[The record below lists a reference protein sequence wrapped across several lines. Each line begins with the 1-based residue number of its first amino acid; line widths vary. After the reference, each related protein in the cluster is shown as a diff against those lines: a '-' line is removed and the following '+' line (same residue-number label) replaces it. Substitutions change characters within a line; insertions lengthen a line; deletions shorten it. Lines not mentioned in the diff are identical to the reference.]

1 MKILITG
8 GTGFVGERLINKL
21 RSTGH
26 QLRVISRNSIPG
38 IETVVADL
46 KEASIPSEALSGV
59 DTVFHLA
66 GIAHDFREAA
76 KMRNIYYAIN
86 VDSTIQLAELAIQSD
101 VKRFVFVSSVKAGGK
116 AFSSKCMI
124 ETDQFEPEGIYGKSK
139 RKAEIMLLELSH
151 QSDMHIVIVRPSLV
165 YGPGMKG
172 NLKLM
177 LSGIQKGWFPPLPNI
192 DNHQ

>member
-66 GIAHDFREAA
+66 GIAHDFRGAA

-86 VDSTIQLAELAIQSD
+86 TRTTTPTKPTKTHPMYFWQI
-101 VKRFVFVSSVKAGGK
+101 
-116 AFSSKCMI
+116 
-124 ETDQFEPEGIYGKSK
+124 
-139 RKAEIMLLELSH
+139 
-151 QSDMHIVIVRPSLV
+151 
-165 YGPGMKG
+165 
-172 NLKLM
+172 
-177 LSGIQKGWFPPLPNI
+177 
-192 DNHQ
+192 